1 MKVIIMGCGRVGS
14 QIARLLSDEGHEVI
28 VIEQDPIAIA
38 RLGMNFKGAVI
49 RGLGF
54 DKQVLMDAGIEQ
66 TDAFVAASQS
76 DNANIIS
83 ARIARN
89 IFHVPRVV
97 ARLYDPR
104 RAEIYRRL
112 GLMTISTTTWGAE
125 RIRELITHAELDP
138 VISFGS
144 GEVSVVGL
152 EVPPHL
158 VGRMV
163 RDLTMVG
170 ESMVVSITREGKAFL
185 PVTGTEFREG
195 DILHVAV
202 MASSMDR
209 FTTLLGLGEE
219 R

>member
-1 MKVIIMGCGRVGS
+1 MKIIVMGCGRVGS
-14 QIARLLSDEGHEVI
+14 QIARLLADEGHDVT

-38 RLGMNFKGAVI
+38 RLGPNFKGAVI

-54 DKQVLMDAGIEQ
+54 DRQVLVDADIEQ
-66 TDAFVAASQS
+66 ADAFVAASQS
-76 DNANIIS
+76 DNANIIA

-89 IFHVPRVV
+89 IYHVPRVV

-112 GLMTISTTTWGAE
+112 GLLTISTTTWGAE

-144 GEVSVVGL
+144 GEVSVVAL
-152 EVPPHL
+152 EIPPHL

-170 ESMVVSITREGKAFL
+170 ECLIVSITREGKAFL
-185 PVTGTEFREG
+185 PVTGTEFRAG
-195 DILHVAV
+195 DILHVAI
-202 MASSMDR
+202 MAGAMDR
-209 FTTLLGLGEE
+209 FSSLLGLGEE
-219 R
+219 G

>member
-38 RLGMNFKGAVI
+38 RLGANFKGAVI

-144 GEVSVVGL
+144 GEVSVVAL

-170 ESMVVSITREGKAFL
+170 ESMIVSITREGKAFL
-185 PVTGTEFREG
+185 PVTGTEFREE